1 MTITFE
7 ILQDR
12 LLKVL
17 GEAEVKVGS
26 KQGKL
31 LECVYVQALR
41 DSGIKIPS
49 VVDMWLMSG
58 RSVAG
63 YKPSTK
69 TNYDIGKRVQRVY
82 ILDMTTVKTWKNLK
96 KLIDIFKKSW

>member
-1 MTITFE
+1 MTFE
-7 ILQDR
+7 TLQER

-31 LECVYVQALR
+31 LEAVYVQAIR
-41 DSGIKIPS
+41 DVNIQIPAA
-49 VVDMWLMSG
+49 VDMMLLSG

-63 YKPSTK
+63 YKPS
-69 TNYDIGKRVQRVY
+69 NIGKRVQLGYDHGEDVEE
-82 ILDMTTVKTWKNLK
+82 LEETN
-96 KLIDIFKKSW
+96 

>member
-1 MTITFE
+1 MAITFE
-7 ILQDR
+7 TLQER

-31 LECVYVQALR
+31 LEAVYVQALR
-41 DSGIKIPS
+41 DSGIKIS
-49 VVDMWLMSG
+49 ATIDMMLMCG

-63 YKPSTK
+63 YKPPTK
-69 TNYDIGKRVQRVY
+69 EVLDKYRNAQLGYDHGE
-82 ILDMTTVKTWKNLK
+82 
-96 KLIDIFKKSW
+96 

>member
-7 ILQDR
+7 TLQER

-31 LECVYVQALR
+31 LEAVYVQALR
-41 DSGIKIPS
+41 DNGVKIPAA
-49 VVDMWLMSG
+49 VDMMLMSG

-63 YKPSTK
+63 YKPPTK
-69 TNYDIGKRVQRVY
+69 EVLDKYRNAQLGYDHGE
-82 ILDMTTVKTWKNLK
+82 
-96 KLIDIFKKSW
+96 

>member
-7 ILQDR
+7 ILQNR
-12 LLKVL
+12 LLEVL
-17 GEAEVKVGS
+17 GEVKVKVGS

-69 TNYDIGKRVQRVY
+69 TKYDIGKRVQLGYDHGEDVEELEEKR
-82 ILDMTTVKTWKNLK
+82 
-96 KLIDIFKKSW
+96 

>member
-1 MTITFE
+1 MTMTFE
-7 ILQDR
+7 TLQER

-31 LECVYVQALR
+31 LEAVYVQALR
-41 DSGIKIPS
+41 DIGVKIPAA
-49 VVDMWLMSG
+49 VDMMLLSG

-63 YKPSTK
+63 YKPS
-69 TNYDIGKRVQRVY
+69 NIGKRVQLGYDHGEDVEE
-82 ILDMTTVKTWKNLK
+82 LEETN
-96 KLIDIFKKSW
+96 

>member
-7 ILQDR
+7 TLQER

-31 LECVYVQALR
+31 LEAVYVQALR
-41 DSGIKIPS
+41 DSGVKIPAA
-49 VVDMWLMSG
+49 VDMMFMSG

-63 YKPSTK
+63 YKPPTK
-69 TNYDIGKRVQRVY
+69 EVLDKYRNAQLGYDHGE
-82 ILDMTTVKTWKNLK
+82 
-96 KLIDIFKKSW
+96 